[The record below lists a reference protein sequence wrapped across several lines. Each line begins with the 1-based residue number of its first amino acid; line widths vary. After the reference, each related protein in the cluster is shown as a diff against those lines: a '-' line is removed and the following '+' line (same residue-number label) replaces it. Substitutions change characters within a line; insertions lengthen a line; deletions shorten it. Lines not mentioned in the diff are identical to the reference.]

1 MEKED
6 KRWNY
11 IIYGKFKIK
20 DDINEQKINE
30 IISNLNSTNFFED
43 IDVELKNKTLI
54 LNLKEYPIL
63 NQLLI
68 VGEPSKKLSEEIKKN
83 LTLKEKSSFIKS
95 YLVKDV
101 DIIKK
106 LYSSAGYNFVKV
118 ETKVNRINNE
128 KFDLM
133 IEIDRGKKTK
143 ISSIKFIGDKKI
155 KDKKLRDIVA
165 SEEDRFW
172 KFISRNTNF
181 NQKLIDLDIRLLK
194 NFYKSIGYYDVT
206 ISSNSA

>member
-1 MEKED
+1 MSLKAEVLD
-6 KRWNY
+6 K
-11 IIYGKFKIK
+11 IIINGNKRISDETIILYGKIKIK
-20 DDINEQKINE
+20 EDINEQKINE

-43 IDVELKNKTLI
+43 IDIELRNKILI
-54 LNLKEYPIL
+54 LNLKEYPII
-63 NQLLI
+63 NQILI

-83 LTLKEKSSFIKS
+83 LTLKEKASFIKS
-95 YLVKDV
+95 YLAKDV

-106 LYSSAGYNFVKV
+106 LYSSVGYNFVKV

-128 KFDLM
+128 NFDLL

-155 KDKKLRDIVA
+155 KDKKLRDIIA

-181 NQKLIDLDIRLLK
+181 NQKLIRFRHKITQKFL
-194 NFYKSIGYYDVT
+194 
-206 ISSNSA
+206 

>member
-1 MEKED
+1 MIKKFLFQMDDPTKINIKE
-6 KRWNY
+6 
-11 IIYGKFKIK
+11 
-20 DDINEQKINE
+20 DINEQKVNE

-106 LYSSAGYNFVKV
+106 LYSSLKKILKWMIQKKPMYLCMVVKVIFYNF
-118 ETKVNRINNE
+118 
-128 KFDLM
+128 
-133 IEIDRGKKTK
+133 
-143 ISSIKFIGDKKI
+143 
-155 KDKKLRDIVA
+155 
-165 SEEDRFW
+165 
-172 KFISRNTNF
+172 
-181 NQKLIDLDIRLLK
+181 
-194 NFYKSIGYYDVT
+194 
-206 ISSNSA
+206 